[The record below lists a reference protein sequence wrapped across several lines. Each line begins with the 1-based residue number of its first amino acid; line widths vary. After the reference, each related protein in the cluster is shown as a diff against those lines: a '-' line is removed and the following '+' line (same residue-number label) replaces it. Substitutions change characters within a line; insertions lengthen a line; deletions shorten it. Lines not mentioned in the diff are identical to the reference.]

1 MEVIDKLSNCKTSV
15 SAKKP
20 EQPNKHKPATI
31 TKTPDSPPKKK
42 FKCPMIS
49 TENIVEQEDDEEKF
63 IMPRPS
69 YQHQLTNNTSKKPLV
84 DVIVK
89 QHLTNVLK
97 DYQKEGVR
105 FLYSCVMGISSENFK
120 GCILVN
126 MHTST
131 LLLHINL
138 KLILIQADEM
148 GLGKTLQTITLMFT
162 LLRSGPYSENIAK
175 RVLIVTPSSL
185 VGNWDKEIMKWLK
198 DERIFTFIVD
208 GKKTVENFH
217 QSQKI
222 PIMIVSYEMF
232 LKHSKEIENIKFDL
246 IICDEGHRLKSA
258 ELKLNLA
265 LTKIDCERRVLLTG
279 TPFQNCIQEFFTLI
293 NFVNPGIL
301 GSYQEFKTEYEL
313 PILYSQQPT
322 ATEDQQL
329 EAEQKKQ
336 ELNDIISKF
345 ILRRT
350 QDVIYSHLPKKQEIV
365 VFIKPTKNQQDLTKT
380 LINLYESSE
389 NLSKNIQ
396 ALEMIIYLKKVCN
409 HPHLLQTSTSN
420 KVRELE
426 ILKAMFPDL
435 TNQQKSITYS
445 SNFSAKLNVLM
456 DLLSEIKQKHE
467 KVVVVSYS
475 TQALDMLML
484 LCSKLDYKQ
493 IRLDGSTKTSER
505 MKLVEQFNDPE
516 SETFVFLLSAKS
528 GGVGLNLIGAS
539 RLIIFD
545 MDWNPA
551 NDLQAAARIFREGQ
565 KKNVFIYRLLTM
577 GTIEEKI
584 YQRQLTKCALSDSVC
599 DIAAVGGGN
608 KFSDDELKE
617 LFSTNDEYFNNCQ
630 THYLMDCQCNAN
642 GNIPSIVEKDFLDD
656 EVFDNPFDSQF
667 CISKKRPKTVF
678 KLHQLMK
685 YEHHIFPFDETML
698 KELGLEKCQHLIPFI
713 FRNQSSDIN

>member
-1 MEVIDKLSNCKTSV
+1 
-15 SAKKP
+15 
-20 EQPNKHKPATI
+20 
-31 TKTPDSPPKKK
+31 
-42 FKCPMIS
+42 
-49 TENIVEQEDDEEKF
+49 
-63 IMPRPS
+63 
-69 YQHQLTNNTSKKPLV
+69 
-84 DVIVK
+84 
-89 QHLTNVLK
+89 
-97 DYQKEGVR
+97 
-105 FLYSCVMGISSENFK
+105 
-120 GCILVN
+120 
-126 MHTST
+126 
-131 LLLHINL
+131 
-138 KLILIQADEM
+138 M

-162 LLRSGPYSENIAK
+162 LLRSGPYSDNIAK

-232 LKHSKEIENIKFDL
+232 LKHSKQIENIKFDL
-246 IICDEGHRLKSA
+246 MICDEGHRLKSA
-258 ELKLNLA
+258 ELKLNQA
-265 LTKIDCERRVLLTG
+265 LQKIDCERRVLLTG

-301 GSYQEFKTEYEL
+301 GSYQEFRSEYEL
-313 PILYSQQPT
+313 PILHSQQPT
-322 ATEDQQL
+322 STEDQKL
-329 EAEQKKQ
+329 EAEQKKL
-336 ELNDIISKF
+336 ELNNIISKF

-365 VFIKPTKNQQDLTKT
+365 VFIKPTKNQQELTKT
-380 LINLYESSE
+380 LISLYESSE
-389 NLSKNIQ
+389 NLSRNIQ

-420 KVRELE
+420 KARELE
-426 ILKAMFPDL
+426 VFKAMFPDL
-435 TNQQKSITYS
+435 INQQKSISYNP
-445 SNFSAKLNVLM
+445 NFSGKLRVLM
-456 DLLSEIKQKHE
+456 DLLSEIKMKNE

-475 TQALDMLML
+475 TQTLDMLTT

-493 IRLDGSTKTSER
+493 IRLDGSTKSSER
-505 MKLVEQFNDPE
+505 MKIVEQFNDPE

-617 LFSTNDEYFNNCQ
+617 LFCTNDEYFNKCQ
-630 THYLMDCQCNAN
+630 THYLMDCQCKAN
-642 GNIPSIVEKDFLDD
+642 GSIPPVFEKDFLDD
-656 EVFDNPFDSQF
+656 EIFDNPFDSQF
-667 CISKKRPKTVF
+667 NVSKRKPKTVF

-685 YEHHIFPFDETML
+685 YEHHIFPFKEAML
-698 KELGLEKCQHLIPFI
+698 KELGLDKCQHLIPFI
-713 FRNQSSDIN
+713 FRNQSNDIN